1 MNTAA
6 ARGVAPRLP
15 FTVIGGYLGAGKT
28 TLLNRLLVGDH
39 GRRLAVLVNDFGP
52 INIDVDLIRSHDG
65 QTISLENGCV
75 CCSIADALGEGLDR
89 VLTLEPQPDQI
100 IVEAS
105 GVADPGKIASYGRG
119 WPGCRLDG
127 VLVLAD
133 AETIMARATDQFVG
147 ELVTRQLRR
156 ADIVLVTKCD
166 LVSGS
171 ARKAVT
177 DWARQLVD
185 APVVEISHGAVDPEL
200 VLDLSSAPTT
210 ERRSHRPVA
219 DRPVGDEEAGR
230 LFTTDV
236 LPLPSAIDR
245 PRLEAAL
252 ARWPDAVVRVKGV
265 VYLPDDDGAP
275 RPHVV
280 HRVGRRWSIEPVTGA
295 PAPAGGAIVVIAR
308 RGTVDGADLLVDL
321 IEG

>member
-1 MNTAA
+1 MTTDL
-6 ARGVAPRLP
+6 VPVTIL
-15 FTVIGGYLGAGKT
+15 GGYLGAGKT

-52 INIDVDLIRSHDG
+52 INIDVELIRSHDG

-89 VLTLEPQPDQI
+89 VLTLDPQPDQI

-147 ELVTRQLRR
+147 ELVTHQLRR
-156 ADIVLVTKCD
+156 ADIVLITKCD
-166 LVSGS
+166 LVSDS
-171 ARKAVT
+171 TRTAVT

-185 APVVEISHGAVDPEL
+185 APVVEMSHGAIDPEL
-200 VLDLSSAPTT
+200 VLDLSSTPTT
-210 ERRSHRPVA
+210 QRRSHRAVA
-219 DRPVGDEEAGR
+219 AHPAGDEAGR

-252 ARWPDAVVRVKGV
+252 GRWPDAVVRVKGV
-265 VYLPDDDGAP
+265 VDLPDDDGAP

-280 HRVGRRWSIEPVTGA
+280 QRVGRRWSIEPLTGA
-295 PAPAGGAIVVIAR
+295 PSPAGGAIVVIAR
-308 RGTVDGADLLVDL
+308 RGAIDGADLLVDL
-321 IEG
+321 VDG

>member
-1 MNTAA
+1 MTTDL
-6 ARGVAPRLP
+6 VPVTIL
-15 FTVIGGYLGAGKT
+15 GGYLGAGKT

-89 VLTLEPQPDQI
+89 VLTLDPPPDQI

-156 ADIVLVTKCD
+156 ADIVLITKCD
-166 LVSGS
+166 LVSDS
-171 ARKAVT
+171 TRTAVT

-185 APVVEISHGAVDPEL
+185 APVVEMSHGAVDPEL
-200 VLDLSSAPTT
+200 VLDLPSAPTT
-210 ERRSHRPVA
+210 QRRSRRAVA
-219 DRPVGDEEAGR
+219 AHPAGDEAGR

-252 ARWPDAVVRVKGV
+252 GRWPDAVVRVKGV
-265 VYLPDDDGAP
+265 VDLPDDDGAP

-280 HRVGRRWSIEPVTGA
+280 QRVGRRWSIEPLTGA
-295 PAPAGGAIVVIAR
+295 PSPAGGAIVVIAR
-308 RGTVDGADLLVDL
+308 RGAIDGADLLVDL
-321 IEG
+321 VDG